1 MDQLP
6 PWLQY
11 GAAGILLMLGLDLW
25 RLYRSQ
31 IQALNERWARQES
44 AEDVL
49 RSKILAEV
57 EATRA
62 DIALIRSKL
71 EGRG

>member
-49 RSKILAEV
+49 RSKILAEI